1 MYEKL
6 QRSLS
11 SSLKQT
17 LGHCAMTAV
26 IPQSVLLAVQGE
38 APQIDLWPQEL
49 NLGGSINF
57 L

>member
-6 QRSLS
+6 QRNLS
-11 SSLKQT
+11 SSLKQI

-26 IPQSVLLAVQGE
+26 IPQSVLLAVQDE

-49 NLGGSINF
+49 NLGRSISF